1 MTEMQA
7 LLEVM
12 ARLRDP
18 VHGCPWDKEQTFT
31 TIAPYT
37 LEEAFEV
44 ADAIDRGDLGALCEE
59 LGDLLFQVVFHARL
73 AEEQGA
79 FDFPA
84 VARGLTTKMRR
95 RHPHV
100 FGTAKIRDSETQTEA
115 WEAHKAHERTARGE
129 GALDGV
135 PVSLPALARAQKL
148 GRRAARAGFDWAD
161 RAGVLE
167 KLAEET
173 RELEAAIAQHDT
185 APGAVEEELGDLL
198 FTVANLARHL
208 EVDAEGA
215 LRRASLKFERRFR
228 AMETRLA
235 AAGLAT
241 DEAGAEELDR
251 LWNAV
256 KESGAEG

>member
-18 VHGCPWDKEQTFT
+18 ARGCPWDKEQTFT

-44 ADAIDRGDLGALCEE
+44 ADAIDRGDLAALREE

-73 AEEQGA
+73 AEEKGV
-79 FDFPA
+79 FDFAA
-84 VARGLTTKMRR
+84 VARGLTEKMRR

-100 FGTAKIRDSETQTEA
+100 FGTADITDADAQTVA
-115 WEAHKAHERTARGE
+115 WEAHKADERAARGE

-135 PVSLPALARAQKL
+135 PVGLPALARAQKL
-148 GRRAARAGFDWAD
+148 GRRAARAGFDWPDVNA
-161 RAGVLE
+161 VLD

-173 RELEAAIAQHDT
+173 TELEAAIAQQEI
-185 APGAVEEELGDLL
+185 APEAVADELGDLL
-198 FTVANLARHL
+198 FTSANLARHL
-208 EVDAEGA
+208 GVDAEGA

-228 AMETRLA
+228 ALEARLE
-235 AAGLAT
+235 AAGRSVG
-241 DEAGAEELDR
+241 EAGAEELDH
-251 LWNAV
+251 LWNSV
-256 KESGAEG
+256 KESGTGG